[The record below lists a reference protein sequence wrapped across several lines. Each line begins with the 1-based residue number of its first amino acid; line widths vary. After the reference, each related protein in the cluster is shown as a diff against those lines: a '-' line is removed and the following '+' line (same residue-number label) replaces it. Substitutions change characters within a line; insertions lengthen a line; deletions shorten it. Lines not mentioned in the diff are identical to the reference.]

1 MIRDRSLRAREKL
14 VSKLPVT
21 GEWLRGSLLERTV
34 RHTKDCPKCA
44 RGEGHRVFIRPTDL
58 PSMRQN
64 LDSGGAV
71 TATCSVPQETPDCF
85 LLDLRSQTGALVAD
99 TLRSGWYAQ
108 CVLHHLAKRQE
119 VDLARRRPPPRQPDT
134 AAGLRF
140 DKTQ

>member
-1 MIRDRSLRAREKL
+1 MSVGSSQTTATAFPHSKQTCDIFFNLAHDGSTARLFALPGRRDNCC
-14 VSKLPVT
+14 
-21 GEWLRGSLLERTV
+21 LEV
-34 RHTKDCPKCA
+34 
-44 RGEGHRVFIRPTDL
+44 VL
-58 PSMRQN
+58 
-64 LDSGGAV
+64 LDSDGTV

-85 LLDLRSQTGALVAD
+85 LLDLRSQTGTLVAD
-99 TLRSGWYAQ
+99 PLRSGWYVQ